1 MSSNI
6 KHHFESNSK
15 VQSKNTVHALHQE
28 NALLMKRIETI
39 ENTNQNLVALTATIT
54 KQFDEIR
61 ERDIITMNMLGL
73 IKDDYKEIISE
84 KVTQNK
90 EMKHIKYDEQQYKEF
105 FEIDTFQTFFL
116 DQIQKNSVVLE
127 YK

>member
-1 MSSNI
+1 MSNNI
-6 KHHFESNSK
+6 KHFESNSK
-15 VQSKNTVHALHQE
+15 VQSKNNVHALHLE
-28 NALLMKRIETI
+28 NAVLLKRIETI
-39 ENTNQNLVALTATIT
+39 ENNSQNLIALTATIT

-90 EMKHIKYDEQQYKEF
+90 EMKHIKYNEQQYKEF

>member
-1 MSSNI
+1 
-6 KHHFESNSK
+6 
-15 VQSKNTVHALHQE
+15 
-28 NALLMKRIETI
+28 
-39 ENTNQNLVALTATIT
+39 
-54 KQFDEIR
+54 
-61 ERDIITMNMLGL
+61 MNMLGL

-105 FEIDTFQTFFL
+105 FEIDTFKTFFV